1 MKVKVQKETALVFPT
16 IGLFWGHSD
25 RNGGYLFSISILLI
39 FIEIEFFFIKYKYNN
54 LQYRLINE
62 IDGNCITPCPNGV
75 GMDKGTGTP
84 NRICSIACQECK
96 FYLGDKGNY
105 IKCSFPKSYPINHK
119 YISFKEKQFK
129 DFMFK
134 ICLFFGLRK
143 IAYRKFFRM

>member
-1 MKVKVQKETALVFPT
+1 
-16 IGLFWGHSD
+16 
-25 RNGGYLFSISILLI
+25 
-39 FIEIEFFFIKYKYNN
+39 
-54 LQYRLINE
+54 
-62 IDGNCITPCPNGV
+62 
-75 GMDKGTGTP
+75 MDKGAGTP

-119 YISFKEKQFK
+119 YVLFKEKQFK

>member
-16 IGLFWGHSD
+16 IGLFWGHSN

-62 IDGNCITPCPNGV
+62 IDGNCVTPCPNGI
-75 GMDKGTGTP
+75 GMDKGAGTL

-105 IKCSFPKSYPINHK
+105 IKCSFPKSYSINHK